1 MLSPAAQTRLW
12 DTLFGPSSDG
22 EPMDVY
28 AVLDGATVRQLPD
41 MLEEEDAEHASLQ
54 AVDSNDPIELTRA
67 AYLTRVERFS
77 RLGDWLAS
85 EGWGRSWGIFA
96 MCRAGTDFDDVL
108 RHFRELMQVRL
119 PDGRIVFFRF
129 YDPRVWRP
137 FLPTCDATQLKQ
149 LFAEP
154 VLYGCES
161 EDGGAVLIDSV
172 KNGASHRQRVDL
184 DEFAPRQPVSN
195 VTLSPGHD

>member
-1 MLSPAAQTRLW
+1 MLSPASQARLW
-12 DTLFGPSSDG
+12 DTLFNPPPEL

-41 MLEEEDAEHASLQ
+41 MLEDEGAEYASLQ
-54 AVDSNDPIELTRA
+54 ATDSNDPIELTRA
-67 AYLTRVERFS
+67 SYLTRIERFS
-77 RLGDWLAS
+77 RLCDWLAS
-85 EGWGRSWGIFA
+85 EGWGRNWGFFVL
-96 MCRAGTDFDDVL
+96 CRPGTDFDDIL

-137 FLPTCDATQLKQ
+137 FLPTCDAPQLKQ
-149 LFAEP
+149 LFAVP
-154 VLYGCES
+154 VGYGCES
-161 EDGGAVLIDSV
+161 EDSAALLIDTV
-172 KNGASHRQRVDL
+172 KNGIPSRQRIDL

-195 VTLSPGHD
+195 VTLSPRP